1 MSLLVAIVLGLV
13 VGLITGF
20 ITRSHFGLIGDVLVG
35 IAGAI
40 VGDLLGG
47 WLFGLDVTG
56 FNLESILVATAGA
69 VLLIVLFRAVTSQGA
84 RIRA

>member
-13 VGLITGF
+13 VGLIAGF
-20 ITRSHFGLIGDVLVG
+20 ITNSRFGIIGDILVG
-35 IAGAI
+35 IVGAI

-69 VLLIVLFRAVTSQGA
+69 VLVIVLYRALTGQGA

>member
-20 ITRSHFGLIGDVLVG
+20 ITNSRFGIIGDVLVG

-40 VGDLLGG
+40 VGNLLGG

-56 FNLESILVATAGA
+56 LNIESLLVATAGA
-69 VLLIVLFRAVTSQGA
+69 VLLVVLFRAFSGQSA
-84 RIRA
+84 RIRE